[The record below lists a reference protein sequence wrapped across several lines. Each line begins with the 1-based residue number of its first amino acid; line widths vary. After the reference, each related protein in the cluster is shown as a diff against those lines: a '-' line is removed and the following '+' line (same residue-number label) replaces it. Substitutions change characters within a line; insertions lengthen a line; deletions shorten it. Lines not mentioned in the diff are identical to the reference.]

1 MAWNGALIISNGQ
14 VEIDPLK
21 YLKTELGTTLK
32 AKQDLNTI
40 TAIRDPVKF
49 IEDRSKDIDKIVK
62 DKVSTHFEAR
72 LKEYQGLGL
81 PSDVCKELALRAC
94 HRIYQEELEIMEIAQ
109 PGAYE
114 KAFGISNLH
123 HNTAVAAS
131 NITNHEAVKQY
142 KARKRAKR
150 AKK

>member
-1 MAWNGALIISNGQ
+1 M
-14 VEIDPLK
+14 VDPLK

-32 AKQDLNTI
+32 AKQDMNTI
-40 TAIRDPVKF
+40 LDIKDPVK
-49 IEDRSKDIDKIVK
+49 ILTERSKDIDTIVK
-62 DKVSTHFEAR
+62 DKVATHFEGR
-72 LKEYQGLGL
+72 LKEYQALGL

-109 PGAYE
+109 PGAYN
-114 KAFGISNLH
+114 KAFNISSLH
-123 HNTAVAAS
+123 HNNDIAAAS
-131 NITNHEAVKQY
+131 ITNADAVKQY